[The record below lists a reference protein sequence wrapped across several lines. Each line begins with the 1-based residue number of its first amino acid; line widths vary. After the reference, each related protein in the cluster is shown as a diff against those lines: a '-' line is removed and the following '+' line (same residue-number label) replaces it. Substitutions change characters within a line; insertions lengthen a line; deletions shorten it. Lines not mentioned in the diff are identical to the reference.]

1 MVTVL
6 CIKYMNSDTGCLRD
20 LLLLPLLGESL

>member
-1 MVTVL
+1 M
-6 CIKYMNSDTGCLRD
+6 KSDTGCLRE